1 MLAAG
6 GAGDLR
12 DLALGAVAE
21 RKPSQGFLGRLVSAM
36 KGGF

>member
-6 GAGDLR
+6 GTGDLR
-12 DLALGAVAE
+12 DLALGAVGD
-21 RKPSQGFLGRLVSAM
+21 RKPSQGFLGRLVAAM